1 MPLIGLT
8 GGYATGKSS
17 VCSMLVKMGAELID
31 CDLLAREVVAPG
43 TDGLKKVAER
53 FGEDV
58 MNPDGTLNRREL
70 ADIIFTDAE
79 SRRGLE
85 AILHPLI
92 RELVF
97 KRAKE
102 RLSRDPGA
110 VVVVEAALLFE
121 SGLYE
126 KMDKNIVVTCREDQQ
141 IERGMARDGLP
152 KAEVIKRMN
161 AQWPLSRKAEL
172 ADFVIDNSGA
182 VEKTKERVREIWA
195 GIAK

>member
-17 VCSMLVKMGAELID
+17 VGSMLVRMGAELID
-31 CDLLAREVVAPG
+31 CDLLAREVVKPG
-43 TDGLKKVAER
+43 TEGLEKVAER
-53 FGEDV
+53 FGEGV
-58 MNPDGTLNRREL
+58 MNQDGTLNRRAM
-70 ADIIFTDAE
+70 ADIIFNDAK
-79 SRRGLE
+79 SRRALE

-92 RELVF
+92 REMVF

-121 SGLYE
+121 SGLHE
-126 KMDKNIVVTCREDQQ
+126 NMGRNIVVTCREDQQ

-152 KAEVIKRMN
+152 KAEVMKRMN
-161 AQWPLSRKAEL
+161 AQWPLARKTQL

-182 VEKTKERVREIWA
+182 VEKTKARVREIWA
-195 GIAK
+195 EIAK